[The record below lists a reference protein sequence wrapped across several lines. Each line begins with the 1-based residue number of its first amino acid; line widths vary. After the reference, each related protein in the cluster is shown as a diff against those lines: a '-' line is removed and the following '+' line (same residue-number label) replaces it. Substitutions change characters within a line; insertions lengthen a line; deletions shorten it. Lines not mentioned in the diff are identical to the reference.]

1 MTFVSS
7 ADAYGEI
14 AQRKLFMFLRF
25 PRTQAQKLTQPW
37 QLKTKRMLKFVFYG
51 IGQREEEDEE
61 LLDIRKA
68 KRETGSGSGSRR
80 QIAFV
85 WSKSIQCKNVYL
97 FQSLPPRGLSSVALH
112 LLA

>member
-1 MTFVSS
+1 MVL
-7 ADAYGEI
+7 A
-14 AQRKLFMFLRF
+14 
-25 PRTQAQKLTQPW
+25 
-37 QLKTKRMLKFVFYG
+37 
-51 IGQREEEDEE
+51 QREEEEEE

-68 KRETGSGSGSRR
+68 KRETGSSSGGGSKQ

>member
-1 MTFVSS
+1 MVL
-7 ADAYGEI
+7 A
-14 AQRKLFMFLRF
+14 
-25 PRTQAQKLTQPW
+25 
-37 QLKTKRMLKFVFYG
+37 
-51 IGQREEEDEE
+51 QREEEEEE

-68 KRETGSGSGSRR
+68 KRETGSGSKQ

>member
-1 MTFVSS
+1 MVL
-7 ADAYGEI
+7 A
-14 AQRKLFMFLRF
+14 
-25 PRTQAQKLTQPW
+25 P
-37 QLKTKRMLKFVFYG
+37 
-51 IGQREEEDEE
+51 REEEEQE
-61 LLDIRKA
+61 LLDIRKE
-68 KRETGSGSGSRR
+68 KRETGRGGGSKQ

>member
-1 MTFVSS
+1 MLMEKLLKENFLCSFGSEEHKDRNSLSHGNLRQIECKSS
-7 ADAYGEI
+7 SSMVL
-14 AQRKLFMFLRF
+14 AQRE
-25 PRTQAQKLTQPW
+25 Q
-37 QLKTKRMLKFVFYG
+37 
-51 IGQREEEDEE
+51 EEEE

-68 KRETGSGSGSRR
+68 KRETGSSSGSKQ

>member
-1 MTFVSS
+1 MVL
-7 ADAYGEI
+7 A
-14 AQRKLFMFLRF
+14 
-25 PRTQAQKLTQPW
+25 P
-37 QLKTKRMLKFVFYG
+37 
-51 IGQREEEDEE
+51 REEEEQE
-61 LLDIRKA
+61 LLDIRKE
-68 KRETGSGSGSRR
+68 KRETGSGGGSKQ

>member
-1 MTFVSS
+1 MVL
-7 ADAYGEI
+7 A
-14 AQRKLFMFLRF
+14 
-25 PRTQAQKLTQPW
+25 
-37 QLKTKRMLKFVFYG
+37 
-51 IGQREEEDEE
+51 QREEEEEE
-61 LLDIRKA
+61 LVDIRKA
-68 KRETGSGSGSRR
+68 KRETGSSRQ

>member
-1 MTFVSS
+1 MVL
-7 ADAYGEI
+7 
-14 AQRKLFMFLRF
+14 AQ
-25 PRTQAQKLTQPW
+25 
-37 QLKTKRMLKFVFYG
+37 G
-51 IGQREEEDEE
+51 EEEEEE

-68 KRETGSGSGSRR
+68 KRETGSGNKQ

-112 LLA
+112 LLAQ